1 MAGARGTS
9 KARAAGAAPASPD
22 VVKAAKAALAARR
35 TAGRQAAS
43 PPAPPAP
50 PVAAEPLS
58 AADRENPAKLTGEA
72 LRALAHRRGVA
83 RSEAETMSDE
93 KLRMQLR
100 YITQRQY
107 AEEA

>member
-1 MAGARGTS
+1 MAGARS
-9 KARAAGAAPASPD
+9 RAKATGAAD
-22 VVKAAKAALAARR
+22 VVKAAKAALGAAATRK
-35 TAGRQAAS
+35 AKNAA
-43 PPAPPAP
+43 PAI
-50 PVAAEPLS
+50 AEPLS
-58 AADRENPAKLTGEA
+58 AADRENPEKLSGQA
-72 LRALAHRRGVA
+72 LRDLAHRRGVS